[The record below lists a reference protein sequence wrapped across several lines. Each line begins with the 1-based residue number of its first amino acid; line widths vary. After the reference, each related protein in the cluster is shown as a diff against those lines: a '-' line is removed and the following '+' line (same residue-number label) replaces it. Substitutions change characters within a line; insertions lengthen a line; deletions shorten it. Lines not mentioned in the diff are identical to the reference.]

1 MPAKENKDENIF
13 KIPEIKDGK
22 SSRRHS
28 IIGLA
33 SFDFPVLRK
42 RKRKTA
48 DEDTIS
54 VQSLDITVK
63 KKSRKSL
70 LRVSSIANLLSPS
83 KSAKKGSDTFQ
94 RSISFKVPPS
104 PANKVNVTPYKAPQP
119 SPAKRRLSRT
129 WSDMICTT
137 VGNLPTELSHR
148 DIKRQEAIYE
158 LYQSENDLVEDL
170 NIVKKTYHDSLKKLQ
185 LLSDGELKQIFGPI
199 DELIPI
205 HEDLCNRLQNQR
217 LPDGTTQCVGELL
230 KEWVPNLH
238 HYISF
243 CANQVFGKALLD
255 EKKNDEAV
263 EDFLQRCQDS
273 PFSRKLD
280 LWTLLDGARGKFVKY
295 PLLMK
300 TIQKYVSVLD
310 EEDNKNLAEAIK
322 LAENVIAE
330 ADREMG
336 KAKCNYF
343 RAKINFIYEEETC
356 QSLEDSTTLVCSG
369 SLKNNKGSKLH
380 VFLFDEVLVVT
391 RLNSQSGQQTFQ
403 VYRQPI
409 PVDQLVVTDLKDGE
423 VKMGSFR
430 SAFGSGQTVKNVFRV
445 SFSEQDKGQSHTLIA
460 ADEHDKRQWLICFQK
475 LVHIVSSDAVKIG
488 ESKDKLKAP
497 GVEKSKEAKKGT

>member
-1 MPAKENKDENIF
+1 MPAKENKDENLF
-13 KIPEIKDGK
+13 KIPEIKDVK

-42 RKRKTA
+42 RKRKNA

-54 VQSLDITVK
+54 VQSLDVTVK

-83 KSAKKGSDTFQ
+83 KSAKKGSETFQ

-170 NIVKKTYHDSLKKLQ
+170 IIVKKTYHDSLKKLQ

-300 TIQKYVSVLD
+300 TIQKYVTVLD
-310 EEDNKNLAEAIK
+310 EEDNKNLAEA
-322 LAENVIAE
+322 
-330 ADREMG
+330 
-336 KAKCNYF
+336 
-343 RAKINFIYEEETC
+343 
-356 QSLEDSTTLVCSG
+356 
-369 SLKNNKGSKLH
+369 KLH

-475 LVHIVSSDAVKIG
+475 LVNIVSSDAVKTG

-497 GVEKSKEAKKGT
+497 GTEKSKEAKKGT

>member
-1 MPAKENKDENIF
+1 MCFI
-13 KIPEIKDGK
+13 
-22 SSRRHS
+22 
-28 IIGLA
+28 
-33 SFDFPVLRK
+33 VL
-42 RKRKTA
+42 
-48 DEDTIS
+48 
-54 VQSLDITVK
+54 Q

-83 KSAKKGSDTFQ
+83 KSAKKGSETFQ
-94 RSISFKVPPS
+94 RSISFKVPSS

-129 WSDMICTT
+129 WSDMMTT
-137 VGNLPTELSHR
+137 VGNFPTELSHR

-158 LYQSENDLVEDL
+158 LYQGENDLVEDL
-170 NIVKKTYHDSLKKLQ
+170 NIVQKTYHDSMKKLQ
-185 LLSDGELKQIFGPI
+185 LLSDGELKQIFGPV

-205 HEDLCNRLQNQR
+205 HEDLLNRLQNQR
-217 LPDGTTQCVGELL
+217 LPNGTTQCVGELL
-230 KEWVPNLH
+230 KDWVPNLQ
-238 HYISF
+238 HYVTF
-243 CANQVFGKALLD
+243 CANQVYGKALLD

-300 TIQKYVSVLD
+300 SIQKYANEED

-336 KAKCNYF
+336 KAKCCYF

-356 QSLEDSTTLVCSG
+356 QPLEESTTLVCNG

-380 VFLFDEVLVVT
+380 VFLFDKVLVVT
-391 RLNSQSGQQTFQ
+391 RLSSQNGQQIFQ

-409 PVDQLVVTDLKDGE
+409 PVHQLVVTDLKDGE

-430 SAFGSGQTVKNVFRV
+430 SAFGSGQTAKNVFRV
-445 SFSEQDKGQSHTLIA
+445 SFEDTDKGQSHTLIA
-460 ADEHDKRQWLICFQK
+460 TDEHDKRQWLLCFQT
-475 LVHIVSSDAVKIG
+475 LVPIIPSEGK
-488 ESKDKLKAP
+488 ENKDKLKAP
-497 GVEKSKEAKKGT
+497 CLDKSAKNKQ

>member
-1 MPAKENKDENIF
+1 MPAKENKDENLF
-13 KIPEIKDGK
+13 KIPEIKDVK

-42 RKRKTA
+42 RKRKNA

-54 VQSLDITVK
+54 VQSLDVTVK

-83 KSAKKGSDTFQ
+83 KSAKRRPSV
-94 RSISFKVPPS
+94 FKVPPS

-148 DIKRQEAIYE
+148 DIKRQE
-158 LYQSENDLVEDL
+158 
-170 NIVKKTYHDSLKKLQ
+170 TYHDSLKKLQ

-300 TIQKYVSVLD
+300 TIQKYVTVLD
-310 EEDNKNLAEAIK
+310 EEDNKNLAEAFVILTVQEMFGKQLIQLYGMSAEKAKAISDKYNTLKQLLYSYNECRTEKDKELMLSGIK
-322 LAENVIAE
+322 C
-330 ADREMG
+330 G
-336 KAKCNYF
+336 KAMRNL
-343 RAKINFIYEEETC
+343 RASHSRQIYQLYC
-356 QSLEDSTTLVCSG
+356 TTGPL
-369 SLKNNKGSKLH
+369 
-380 VFLFDEVLVVT
+380 T
-391 RLNSQSGQQTFQ
+391 
-403 VYRQPI
+403 
-409 PVDQLVVTDLKDGE
+409 
-423 VKMGSFR
+423 
-430 SAFGSGQTVKNVFRV
+430 
-445 SFSEQDKGQSHTLIA
+445 
-460 ADEHDKRQWLICFQK
+460 
-475 LVHIVSSDAVKIG
+475 
-488 ESKDKLKAP
+488 
-497 GVEKSKEAKKGT
+497 

>member
-1 MPAKENKDENIF
+1 MYDILEIF
-13 KIPEIKDGK
+13 LGIPVMEIKSNIQFYSQNIIQACSGNIK
-22 SSRRHS
+22 SNWEFNV
-28 IIGLA
+28 I
-33 SFDFPVLRK
+33 
-42 RKRKTA
+42 
-48 DEDTIS
+48 
-54 VQSLDITVK
+54 Q

-83 KSAKKGSDTFQ
+83 KSNKKGSETFQ
-94 RSISFKVPPS
+94 RSVSFKVPSS

-129 WSDMICTT
+129 WSDMMTT
-137 VGNLPTELSHR
+137 VGNVPTEFTRS

-158 LYQSENDLVEDL
+158 LYQGENDLVEDL
-170 NIVKKTYHDSLKKLQ
+170 NIVKKTYHDSMRKLQ
-185 LLSDGELKQIFGPI
+185 LLSEGELKQIFGPV

-205 HEDLCNRLQNQR
+205 HEDLCNKLQNQR
-217 LPDGTTQCVGELL
+217 LPDGTTQCVGKLL

-238 HYISF
+238 HYITF

-263 EDFLQRCQDS
+263 DDFLQRCQDS

-300 TIQKYVSVLD
+300 SIQKYAN
-310 EEDNKNLAEAIK
+310 EEDKEDNEHLEEAIK

-330 ADREMG
+330 ADKEMG
-336 KAKCNYF
+336 KAKCRYF
-343 RAKINFIYEEETC
+343 RAKINFIYDEETC
-356 QSLEDSTTLVCSG
+356 QHLEDSSTLVCSG

-380 VFLFDEVLVVT
+380 VFLFDKVLVVT
-391 RLNSQSGQQTFQ
+391 RLSSQSGQQTFQ

-409 PVDQLVVTDLKDGE
+409 PIDQLVITDLKDGE

-430 SAFGSGQTVKNVFRV
+430 SAFGSGQTVKNVLRV
-445 SFSEQDKGQSHTLIA
+445 SFSDPDLGQAHTLIA
-460 ADEHDKRQWLICFQK
+460 TDEHDKRQWLHCFQT
-475 LVHIVSSDAVKIG
+475 LVPIIPSEAKSG
-488 ESKDKLKAP
+488 EGKDKLKAP
-497 GVEKSKEAKKGT
+497 YVDKSKDAKNKQ